1 MEQIIEKSDTLT
13 EIKEDE
19 LVNELNNLQL
29 EENKNKEFTIDDV
42 YNLINKNE
50 YIKNCKSNKKKDFN
64 SLSYLIDKNLSQSDC
79 IKLGIG
85 MEKFLVDLI
94 LKYSND
100 VKSIKE
106 KNTKGIKEK
115 DHLFI
120 DEKNKIVYYSE
131 LKSNINLDTEKS
143 KTTSNK
149 CLEIVK
155 QLEETYK
162 NYQIKWCLLGL
173 RYLDYNEIPKVIQ
186 GKYTNIKENLYG
198 INQYLNMLN
207 ISISLTKEEYK
218 KLLNKISDTMFIPM
232 FIPIFD

>member
-1 MEQIIEKSDTLT
+1 MEQIIEKNDTLKETLT

-29 EENKNKEFTIDDV
+29 EEIKTFYLEDLYK
-42 YNLINKNE
+42 LINKNE

-85 MEKFLVDLI
+85 MEKFLVDVI
-94 LKYSND
+94 LQYSHD
-100 VKSIKE
+100 LKSIKE
-106 KNTKGIKEK
+106 KNMKGIKEK

-120 DEKNKIVYYSE
+120 DEKNKIIYYSE

-198 INQYLNMLN
+198 INQYLNMLS
-207 ISISLTKEEYK
+207 ISISFTKEEYK
-218 KLLNKISDTMFIPM
+218 KLLNKISDAMF
-232 FIPIFD
+232 D

>member
-1 MEQIIEKSDTLT
+1 MEQIIEKNDTLKETLT
-13 EIKEDE
+13 EIKEDD
-19 LVNELNNLQL
+19 LINQLNNLQL
-29 EENKNKEFTIDDV
+29 EENKNEEFKLDDL
-42 YNLINKNE
+42 YELINKNE

-94 LKYSND
+94 LVYSHDLKN
-100 VKSIKE
+100 IKE
-106 KNTKGIKEK
+106 KNIKGFKEK

-120 DEKNKIVYYSE
+120 DEKNKIIYYSE

-173 RYLDYNEIPKVIQ
+173 RYLDYNEIPKVIR

-198 INQYLNMLN
+198 INQYLNILS
-207 ISISLTKEEYK
+207 ISISFTKEEYK
-218 KLLNKISDTMFIPM
+218 KLLNKISDAMF
-232 FIPIFD
+232 D

>member
-1 MEQIIEKSDTLT
+1 MEQIIEKNDTLKETLT

-19 LVNELNNLQL
+19 LVNQLNNLQL
-29 EENKNKEFTIDDV
+29 EENKNEEFKLDDL
-42 YNLINKNE
+42 YELINKNE

-94 LKYSND
+94 LVYSHDLKN
-100 VKSIKE
+100 IKE
-106 KNTKGIKEK
+106 KNIKGFKEK

-120 DEKNKIVYYSE
+120 DEKNKIIYYSE

-173 RYLDYNEIPKVIQ
+173 RYLDYNEIPKVIR

-198 INQYLNMLN
+198 INQYLNILS
-207 ISISLTKEEYK
+207 ISISFTKEEYK
-218 KLLNKISDTMFIPM
+218 KLLNKISDAMF
-232 FIPIFD
+232 D

>member
-13 EIKEDE
+13 EFKEDE
-19 LVNELNNLQL
+19 LVNELNNLEL
-29 EENKNKEFTIDDV
+29 KEKEFKLDDL
-42 YNLINKNE
+42 YEIINKNE

-85 MEKFLVDLI
+85 IEKFLVDLI
-94 LKYSND
+94 LQYSHNL
-100 VKSIKE
+100 KSIKE
-106 KNTKGIKEK
+106 KNMKGIKEK

-120 DEKNKIVYYSE
+120 DEKNKIIYYSE

-155 QLEETYK
+155 QLEEKYK

-232 FIPIFD
+232 FIPMFD

>member
-1 MEQIIEKSDTLT
+1 MEQIIEKNDTLKETLT
-13 EIKEDE
+13 EIKEDD
-19 LVNELNNLQL
+19 LINQLNNLQL
-29 EENKNKEFTIDDV
+29 EENKNEEFKLDDL
-42 YNLINKNE
+42 YELINKNE

-94 LKYSND
+94 LTYTND
-100 VKSIKE
+100 LKNIKE
-106 KNTKGIKEK
+106 KNIKGIKEK

-120 DEKNKIVYYSE
+120 DEKNKIIYYSE

-155 QLEETYK
+155 DLVEKYK

-173 RYLDYNEIPKVIQ
+173 RYLDYNEIPKVIR

-198 INQYLNMLN
+198 INQYLNMLS
-207 ISISLTKEEYK
+207 ISISFTKEEYK
-218 KLLNKISDTMFIPM
+218 KLLNKISDAMF
-232 FIPIFD
+232 D